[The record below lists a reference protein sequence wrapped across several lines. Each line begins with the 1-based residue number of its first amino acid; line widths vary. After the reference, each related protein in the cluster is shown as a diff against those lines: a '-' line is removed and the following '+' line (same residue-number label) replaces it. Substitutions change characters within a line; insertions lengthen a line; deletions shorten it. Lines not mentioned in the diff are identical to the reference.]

1 MPFQPVTA
9 DDINTKLRTIESQHQ
24 VRVLFACESGS
35 RSWGFASPESDYDI
49 RFIFVRRTE
58 DYLAVFPPRDT
69 IECPVTDVWDLA
81 GWDLKKALTLMT
93 KGNSSLLEWLTS
105 PVLYQNRDGFREA
118 LLALYKACVPP
129 EKLAVGYRAMAT
141 NNARAYLTGI
151 SVCVKKYLYVIRPLI
166 AAHRIE
172 KEHAF
177 APSAMA
183 ALIDWAAAD
192 NPAMANEVR
201 HLVARKKAGD
211 ALTKETRLPAVD
223 AYIAERLA
231 APLPVIPTVP
241 FSPDAVNRFFR
252 RWVQLTSH

>member
-1 MPFQPVTA
+1 MPFQPVTT
-9 DDINTKLRTIESQHQ
+9 DDINAKLRTIESEHL

-35 RSWGFASPESDYDI
+35 RSWGFASPESDYDV

-81 GWDLKKALTLMT
+81 GWDLKKALTLMI

-105 PVLYQNRDGFREA
+105 PVCYQNRDRFREA

-129 EKLAVGYRAMAT
+129 EKLAVGYRAMAA
-141 NNARAYLTGI
+141 NNARAYLTGS
-151 SVCVKKYLYVIRPLI
+151 SVRVKKYLYVIRPLL
-166 AAHRIE
+166 AAHWIE

-177 APSAMA
+177 APSAMD
-183 ALIDWAAAD
+183 ALVDWAAAR
-192 NPAMANEVR
+192 NPAMAGEIR

-211 ALTKETRLPAVD
+211 ALTEENRLSALD
-223 AYIAERLA
+223 AYINERLA
-231 APLPVIPTVP
+231 APPPVIPATLCP
-241 FSPDAVNRFFR
+241 TDAVNRFFC
-252 RWVQLTSH
+252 RWVEQTSH

>member
-1 MPFQPVTA
+1 MPFHPVTA
-9 DDINTKLRTIESQHQ
+9 DDINAKLRAIESEHQ
-24 VRVLFACESGS
+24 VHVLLACESGS
-35 RSWGFASPESDYDI
+35 RSFGFESPESDYDV

-58 DYLAVFPPRDT
+58 NYLAVFPPRDT

-118 LLALYKACVPP
+118 LFALYKACVPP

-141 NNARAYLTGI
+141 NNAR
-151 SVCVKKYLYVIRPLI
+151 
-166 AAHRIE
+166 AHRIE

-201 HLVARKKAGD
+201 QLVARKKAGD

>member
-24 VRVLFACESGS
+24 ARVLFSCESGS
-35 RSWGFASPESDYDI
+35 RSRGFASPESDYDV

-105 PVLYQNRDGFREA
+105 PVVYQNRDGFRED

-129 EKLAVGYRAMAT
+129 EKLAVGYRAMAM
-141 NNARAYLTGI
+141 NNARAYLTGS
-151 SVCVKKYLYVIRPLI
+151 SVRVKKYLYVIRPLL
-166 AAHRIE
+166 AAHWIE

-177 APSAMA
+177 APSAMDD
-183 ALIDWAAAD
+183 LIDWAAAR
-192 NPAMANEVR
+192 NPAMAGEVR

-252 RWVQLTSH
+252 RWVLQPSH

>member
-1 MPFQPVTA
+1 
-9 DDINTKLRTIESQHQ
+9 
-24 VRVLFACESGS
+24 
-35 RSWGFASPESDYDI
+35 
-49 RFIFVRRTE
+49 
-58 DYLAVFPPRDT
+58 
-69 IECPVTDVWDLA
+69 
-81 GWDLKKALTLMT
+81 
-93 KGNSSLLEWLTS
+93 
-105 PVLYQNRDGFREA
+105 
-118 LLALYKACVPP
+118 
-129 EKLAVGYRAMAT
+129 MAA

-151 SVCVKKYLYVIRPLI
+151 SVRVKKYLYVIRPLI

-201 HLVARKKAGD
+201 QLVARKKAGD

-231 APLPVIPTVP
+231 APLPVISPVP